1 MDLGAPYEVY
11 NVNLYH
17 RTDCCQDRLVG
28 AHIIVSGSADYTH
41 QAHSCWESAG
51 VAQTQTLFET
61 AFFSAVPLLFVDC
74 LCMPGGWP

>member
-61 AFFSAVPLLFVDC
+61 AFFCCSTAVR
-74 LCMPGGWP
+74 